1 MPCSLFL
8 RLAIRADDD
17 TGLAKLLHAAD
28 HVTRAGRAP
37 IPERQEH
44 VACLRHLEVA
54 AHASAFPKALPISA
68 EELVPDGVLPG
79 PAVAKLIGA
88 AGAAGDDLRDAMAFR
103 CQRLTQQLIVSERA

>member
-1 MPCSLFL
+1 VPRSLFL
-8 RLAIRADDD
+8 RLTIRADDD

-37 IPERQEH
+37 VPERQEH

-68 EELVPDGVLPG
+68 KELMLDLMFPR
-79 PAVAKLIGA
+79 PAIAELIGA
-88 AGAAGDDLRDAMAFR
+88 AGAAGDDLGDVGALW
-103 CQRLTQQLIVSERA
+103 CQRLTQELIVTERA